1 MKQRKHTDPFPTP
14 PTPAHLDYPRGKT
27 PIIEYFP
34 MEVVPPSTAC
44 KHHEHG
50 CEVCGTTDQR
60 DALHT
65 TRGGRG
71 VVGRLK
77 RSRAK

>member
-14 PTPAHLDYPRGKT
+14 PTPAHLGGKT

-50 CEVCGTTDQR
+50 CEVCGTTDER
-60 DALHT
+60 DKLHA

-71 VVGRLK
+71 VVARLGR
-77 RSRAK
+77 RSR